1 MTGYC
6 IKRLTRAKLR
16 HDFSTATLCVIDMTA
31 HASTCYMCSA
41 EETSREH
48 APPQCLF
55 PEVCDIGQDLR
66 RNLITVP
73 SCDEHNSKKSADDEF
88 LRAVLLL
95 AAVDSNAIA
104 KHQFLGKF
112 LRGAR
117 RNSGAYSSFFTDEGS
132 FASGKKRVLQLERD
146 RFDKCIDHLARA
158 LFFHTF
164 GSQWN
169 LPIVVAS
176 PNFYSEITQQGPI
189 PHLPTQIAIEAS
201 REFLAQEPI
210 LGHNPAVFMYRLRY
224 DRSSGMFAFAG
235 RFYEFFE
242 TYCASSKALADELAA

>member
-1 MTGYC
+1 VSLPRRPVT
-6 IKRLTRAKLR
+6 
-16 HDFSTATLCVIDMTA
+16 STLCVTDMTA
-31 HASTCYMCSA
+31 SMSTCYMCST

-55 PEVCDIGQDLR
+55 PEAIDIGRDLR

-73 SCDEHNSKKSADDEF
+73 SCDTHNSKKSADDEF

-95 AAVDSNAIA
+95 TAVDSNKIA

-112 LRGAR
+112 LRGAS
-117 RNSGAYSSFFTDEGS
+117 RNSRAYSSFFNDQGS
-132 FASGKKRVLQLERD
+132 FASGKKRALKLERD
-146 RFDKCIDHLARA
+146 RFDKCIDHLVRA

-164 GSQWN
+164 GTKWS

-176 PNFYSEITQQGPI
+176 PNFHSEITQQGPVS
-189 PHLPTQIAIEAS
+189 HLPTKLAIEAS

-210 LGHNPAVFMYRLRY
+210 LGDNPEVFMYRLRY
-224 DRSSGMFAFAG
+224 DGSSGMFAFAG
-235 RFYEFFE
+235 CFYEFFE
-242 TYCASSKALADELAA
+242 IYCASSQAR